1 MPLRNIN
8 LLEVAA
14 ELDELFVMWDVA
26 LIDDVAISV
35 YLCQG
40 CIGWHR
46 HIDYA
51 ELFWEQQGVL
61 LLESEW
67 GDIHLQS
74 HELVVVPKGVTHRSG
89 SLLSSTALFFQP
101 RLLVTRRDGDRRLF
115 PWPDARTGGPKWGTA
130 QGLPTA

>member
-14 ELDELFVMWDVA
+14 ELDEFFVMWDVA

-40 CIGWHR
+40 RIGWHR
-46 HIDYA
+46 HTDYA
-51 ELFWEQQGVL
+51 ELLWVQQGVL

-74 HELVVVPKGVTHRSG
+74 HELVVVPKG
-89 SLLSSTALFFQP
+89 
-101 RLLVTRRDGDRRLF
+101 
-115 PWPDARTGGPKWGTA
+115 
-130 QGLPTA
+130 